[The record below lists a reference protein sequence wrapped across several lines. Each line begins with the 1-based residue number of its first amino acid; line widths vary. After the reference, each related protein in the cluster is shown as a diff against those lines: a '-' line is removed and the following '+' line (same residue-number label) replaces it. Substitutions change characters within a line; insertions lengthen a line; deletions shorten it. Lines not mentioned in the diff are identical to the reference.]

1 MKTNNQQYKSG
12 SKLKCK
18 TRDFETKIVIEHNSI
33 KEACNYMGFEN
44 PLNIAALTPK
54 TFGKLLKDRYE
65 VRIEGDTRPWFY
77 EHRTERVSGRY
88 RLTVVF
94 PDGISKE
101 YYNQPSIIKSF
112 KLYGLKD
119 NSIPALADLIRKQY
133 PHYRVMVEDA
143 YDININIPNR
153 IIPEKREMR
162 PVYIVSDQFI
172 IIVKSIREAAQ
183 IAGVDR
189 KTIVRKIDT
198 LNSIRGLIFL
208 QDDLDLIHL
217 YRLRDRFI
225 NGELEPQVN
234 IPSIIEKLSE
244 NSI

>member
-1 MKTNNQQYKSG
+1 MNANNLEYKSG
-12 SKLKCK
+12 SKLKCT
-18 TRDFETKIVIEHNSI
+18 TRDFETGNVIEHESI
-33 KEACNYMGFEN
+33 KEACDYMGFEN

-88 RLTVVF
+88 RLTIVF
-94 PDGISKE
+94 PDGTSKE
-101 YYNQPSIIKSF
+101 YYNQPNIIKSF
-112 KLYGLKD
+112 KLYGLKN
-119 NSIPALADLIRKQY
+119 NSIPALAELIRKQY

-143 YDININIPNR
+143 YDIEINVPNR
-153 IIPEKREMR
+153 VDPEKREMR

-172 IIVKSIREAAQ
+172 VIVRSIREAAE

-189 KTIVRKIDT
+189 KTIMKRIDT
-198 LNSIRGLIFL
+198 LNSIHGLIFL
-208 QDDLDLIHL
+208 QDDLDLAHL
-217 YRLRDRFI
+217 YRLRDRFV
-225 NGELEPQVN
+225 NDESEPKVN
-234 IPSIIEKLSE
+234 LPSIIKSLSE